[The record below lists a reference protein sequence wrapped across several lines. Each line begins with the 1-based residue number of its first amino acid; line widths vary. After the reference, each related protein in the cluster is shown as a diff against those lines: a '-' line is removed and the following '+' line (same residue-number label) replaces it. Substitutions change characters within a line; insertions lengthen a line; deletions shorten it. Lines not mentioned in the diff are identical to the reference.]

1 MDNLIL
7 QLGVGGA
14 VAIYIV
20 KTVLEFILKYTS
32 SQKRKLAEERGET
45 IEAKMLQSLQ
55 KIEASMITVSR
66 EVHELYDWHNVKD
79 DDHVFAWYGRKSLT
93 VNVEKLQAA
102 VTELARSAEKQ
113 TSLLGQLIIDEEE

>member
-14 VAIYIV
+14 VAVYIV

-32 SQKRKLAEERGET
+32 SQKRRQAEERGET
-45 IEAKMLQSLQ
+45 IESKMLQSLL
-55 KIEASMITVSR
+55 KIEACMATASR

-79 DDHVFAWYGRKSLT
+79 DDHVFAWYGRKSLSA
-93 VNVEKLQAA
+93 NVEKLQTA
-102 VTELARSAEKQ
+102 VIELARSAEKQ
-113 TSLLGQLIIDEEE
+113 TALLEQLCIEEEE